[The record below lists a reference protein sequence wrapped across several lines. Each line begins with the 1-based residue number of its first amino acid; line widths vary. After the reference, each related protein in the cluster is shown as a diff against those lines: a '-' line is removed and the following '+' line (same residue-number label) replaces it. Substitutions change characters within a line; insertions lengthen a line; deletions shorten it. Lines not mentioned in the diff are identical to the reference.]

1 MKIDETPRQR
11 KIAAVL
17 QRELSLMLQEDLRKK
32 GTNNIVISITKVS
45 VTIDLSLAKIYIS
58 IFPKTETEK
67 YLNSI
72 QENVFQINHEMSS
85 RMKNQLRKMPK
96 FSFFID
102 DSLDYIEGIEKAIS
116 KPDNPI
122 LNSSLLIK
130 RQKKIIE
137 CFSFLKLHG
146 VIFFQKVNKQ

>member
-17 QRELSLMLQEDLRKK
+17 QRELSLMLQEGLRKK
-32 GTNNIVISITKVS
+32 GANNIVISITKVS
-45 VTIDLSLAKIYIS
+45 VTVDLSLAKIYIS

-72 QENVFQINHEMSS
+72 QKNVFQINHEMSS

-130 RQKKIIE
+130 RQKK
-137 CFSFLKLHG
+137 
-146 VIFFQKVNKQ
+146 

>member
-1 MKIDETPRQR
+1 MKIDKTPRQR
-11 KIAAVL
+11 KIAAAL

-32 GTNNIVISITKVS
+32 GINNIVISITKVS

-72 QENVFQINHEMSS
+72 QKNVFQINHEMSS

-102 DSLDYIEGIEKAIS
+102 DSLDYIEGIEKAIL

-130 RQKKIIE
+130 RQKK
-137 CFSFLKLHG
+137 
-146 VIFFQKVNKQ
+146 

>member
-32 GTNNIVISITKVS
+32 GINNIVISITKVS

-72 QENVFQINHEMSS
+72 QKNVFQINHEMSS

-102 DSLDYIEGIEKAIS
+102 DSLDYIEGIEKAIL

-130 RQKKIIE
+130 RQKK
-137 CFSFLKLHG
+137 
-146 VIFFQKVNKQ
+146 

>member
-32 GTNNIVISITKVS
+32 GINNIVISITKVS
-45 VTIDLSLAKIYIS
+45 VTVDLSLAKIYIS

-67 YLNSI
+67 HLKSI

-116 KPDNPI
+116 KPDDPI
-122 LNSSLLIK
+122 LNSSLLTK
-130 RQKKIIE
+130 RQKK
-137 CFSFLKLHG
+137 
-146 VIFFQKVNKQ
+146 

>member
-32 GTNNIVISITKVS
+32 GINNIVISITKVS

-67 YLNSI
+67 YFNSI

-130 RQKKIIE
+130 RQKK
-137 CFSFLKLHG
+137 
-146 VIFFQKVNKQ
+146 

>member
-32 GTNNIVISITKVS
+32 GANNIVISITKVS
-45 VTIDLSLAKIYIS
+45 VTVDLSLAKIYIS

-67 YLNSI
+67 YFNSI

-102 DSLDYIEGIEKAIS
+102 DSLDYIEGIERAIS

-130 RQKKIIE
+130 RQKK
-137 CFSFLKLHG
+137 
-146 VIFFQKVNKQ
+146 

>member
-1 MKIDETPRQR
+1 MKIDETTRQR

-32 GTNNIVISITKVS
+32 GANNIVISITKVS

-67 YLNSI
+67 YFNSI

-130 RQKKIIE
+130 RQKK
-137 CFSFLKLHG
+137 
-146 VIFFQKVNKQ
+146 

>member
-11 KIAAVL
+11 KIATVL

-45 VTIDLSLAKIYIS
+45 VTVDLSLAKIYIS

-67 YLNSI
+67 YFNSI

-102 DSLDYIEGIEKAIS
+102 DSLDYIDGIEAAI
-116 KPDNPI
+116 KNGENP
-122 LNSSLLIK
+122 
-130 RQKKIIE
+130 
-137 CFSFLKLHG
+137 LK
-146 VIFFQKVNKQ
+146 

>member
-1 MKIDETPRQR
+1 MKVDETPRQR

-32 GTNNIVISITKVS
+32 GANNIVISITKVS
-45 VTIDLSLAKIYIS
+45 VTVDLSLAKIYIS

-67 YLNSI
+67 HLKSI
-72 QENVFQINHEMSS
+72 QENVFQINYEMSS

-116 KPDNPI
+116 NPDDPI
-122 LNSSLLIK
+122 LNSSLLTK
-130 RQKKIIE
+130 RQKK
-137 CFSFLKLHG
+137 
-146 VIFFQKVNKQ
+146 

>member
-17 QRELSLMLQEDLRKK
+17 KRELSLMLQEDLRKK

-67 YLNSI
+67 YFNSI
-72 QENVFQINHEMSS
+72 QENVFQINHQMSS

-130 RQKKIIE
+130 RQKK
-137 CFSFLKLHG
+137 
-146 VIFFQKVNKQ
+146 

>member
-32 GTNNIVISITKVS
+32 GANNIVISITKVS

-67 YLNSI
+67 YFNSI

-130 RQKKIIE
+130 RQKK
-137 CFSFLKLHG
+137 
-146 VIFFQKVNKQ
+146 

>member
-11 KIAAVL
+11 KIAAIL

-67 YLNSI
+67 YFNSI
-72 QENVFQINHEMSS
+72 QENVFQINHQMSS

-130 RQKKIIE
+130 RQKK
-137 CFSFLKLHG
+137 
-146 VIFFQKVNKQ
+146 

>member
-102 DSLDYIEGIEKAIS
+102 DSLDYIEGIEKAIR

-130 RQKKIIE
+130 RQKK
-137 CFSFLKLHG
+137 
-146 VIFFQKVNKQ
+146 

>member
-72 QENVFQINHEMSS
+72 QKNVFQINHEMSS

-122 LNSSLLIK
+122 INSSLLIK
-130 RQKKIIE
+130 RQKK
-137 CFSFLKLHG
+137 
-146 VIFFQKVNKQ
+146 

>member
-1 MKIDETPRQR
+1 
-11 KIAAVL
+11 
-17 QRELSLMLQEDLRKK
+17 
-32 GTNNIVISITKVS
+32 
-45 VTIDLSLAKIYIS
+45 
-58 IFPKTETEK
+58 
-67 YLNSI
+67 
-72 QENVFQINHEMSS
+72 MSS

-130 RQKKIIE
+130 DKKNNRM
-137 CFSFLKLHG
+137 FLVLKLHG

>member
-32 GTNNIVISITKVS
+32 GANNIVISITKVS
-45 VTIDLSLAKIYIS
+45 VTVDLSLAKVYIS

-67 YLNSI
+67 YFNSI
-72 QENVFQINHEMSS
+72 QENVFQINHEISS

-102 DSLDYIEGIEKAIS
+102 DSLDYVEGIEKAIS

-130 RQKKIIE
+130 RQKK
-137 CFSFLKLHG
+137 
-146 VIFFQKVNKQ
+146 

>member
-17 QRELSLMLQEDLRKK
+17 KRELSLMLQEDLRKK

-45 VTIDLSLAKIYIS
+45 VTVDLSLAKIYIS

-67 YLNSI
+67 YFNSI

-102 DSLDYIEGIEKAIS
+102 DSLDYIDGIEAAI
-116 KPDNPI
+116 KNGENP
-122 LNSSLLIK
+122 
-130 RQKKIIE
+130 
-137 CFSFLKLHG
+137 LK
-146 VIFFQKVNKQ
+146 

>member
-32 GTNNIVISITKVS
+32 GANNIVISITKVS

-102 DSLDYIEGIEKAIS
+102 DSLDYIDGIEAAI
-116 KPDNPI
+116 KNGENP
-122 LNSSLLIK
+122 
-130 RQKKIIE
+130 
-137 CFSFLKLHG
+137 LK
-146 VIFFQKVNKQ
+146 

>member
-17 QRELSLMLQEDLRKK
+17 KRELSLMLQEDLRKK
-32 GTNNIVISITKVS
+32 GANNIVISITKVS
-45 VTIDLSLAKIYIS
+45 VTVDLSLAKIYIS

-72 QENVFQINHEMSS
+72 QKNVFQINHEMSS

-130 RQKKIIE
+130 RQKK
-137 CFSFLKLHG
+137 
-146 VIFFQKVNKQ
+146 

>member
-72 QENVFQINHEMSS
+72 QNKVFQINHEMSS

-130 RQKKIIE
+130 RQKK
-137 CFSFLKLHG
+137 
-146 VIFFQKVNKQ
+146 

>member
-32 GTNNIVISITKVS
+32 GANNIVISITKVS
-45 VTIDLSLAKIYIS
+45 VTVDLSLAKVYIS

-67 YLNSI
+67 YFNSI

-130 RQKKIIE
+130 RQKK
-137 CFSFLKLHG
+137 
-146 VIFFQKVNKQ
+146 

>member
-32 GTNNIVISITKVS
+32 GANNIVISITKVS

-67 YLNSI
+67 YFNSI
-72 QENVFQINHEMSS
+72 QENVFQINHQMSS

-130 RQKKIIE
+130 RQKK
-137 CFSFLKLHG
+137 
-146 VIFFQKVNKQ
+146 

>member
-17 QRELSLMLQEDLRKK
+17 QRELSLMLQEGLRKK
-32 GTNNIVISITKVS
+32 GANNIVISITKVS
-45 VTIDLSLAKIYIS
+45 VTVDLSLAKIYIS

-67 YLNSI
+67 YFNSI
-72 QENVFQINHEMSS
+72 QENVFQINHQMSS

-130 RQKKIIE
+130 RQKK
-137 CFSFLKLHG
+137 
-146 VIFFQKVNKQ
+146 

>member
-17 QRELSLMLQEDLRKK
+17 QSELSLMLQEDLRKK

-67 YLNSI
+67 YLNSLRKR
-72 QENVFQINHEMSS
+72 FQINHEMSS
-85 RMKNQLRKMPK
+85 RMKNQLRKCQ
-96 FSFFID
+96 SFHFF
-102 DSLDYIEGIEKAIS
+102 
-116 KPDNPI
+116 
-122 LNSSLLIK
+122 LLILW
-130 RQKKIIE
+130 IY
-137 CFSFLKLHG
+137 
-146 VIFFQKVNKQ
+146 

>member
-32 GTNNIVISITKVS
+32 GANNIVTSITKVS
-45 VTIDLSLAKIYIS
+45 VTVDLSLAKIYIS

-67 YLNSI
+67 YFNSI
-72 QENVFQINHEMSS
+72 QENVFQINHEISS

-102 DSLDYIEGIEKAIS
+102 DSLDYVEGIEKAIS

-130 RQKKIIE
+130 RQKK
-137 CFSFLKLHG
+137 
-146 VIFFQKVNKQ
+146 

>member
-32 GTNNIVISITKVS
+32 GINNIVISITKVS

-72 QENVFQINHEMSS
+72 QKNVFQINHEMSS

-130 RQKKIIE
+130 RQKK
-137 CFSFLKLHG
+137 
-146 VIFFQKVNKQ
+146 